1 MDDIYELRSATP
13 SSGYHVGDE
22 LCNREVVMR
31 GTIGETFERLILL
44 QIGAA
49 AATRDKVQEIVDG
62 LVEQGR
68 LERDEGKTLVD
79 QVLGRARERSSGA
92 RSLVDATAQQG
103 LKRAGL
109 PTREDYED
117 LVFRV
122 EQLEHR
128 VRMLEDRPIEP
139 PASVTPPPRAGG
151 PEGVTGPEAPAT
163 GPDVA
168 PQPPRD
174 ESDTPPGL

>member
-1 MDDIYELRSATP
+1 
-13 SSGYHVGDE
+13 
-22 LCNREVVMR
+22 MR

-49 AATRDKVQEIVDG
+49 AATRERVQEIVED

-68 LERDEGKTLVD
+68 LQREEGRTLVD
-79 QVLGRARERSSGA
+79 QVVGRARERSGGA
-92 RSLVDATAQQG
+92 RSLLDASLQQG
-103 LKRAGL
+103 LRRGGL
-109 PTREDYED
+109 PTREDHED

-128 VRMLEDRPIEP
+128 VRMLEDRPVGP
-139 PASVTPPPRAGG
+139 PPSVTPPSRAGG
-151 PEGVTGPEAPAT
+151 PEGVTGPGVPPTT